1 MLRPARPLHYS
12 CRILAKPLGLTG
24 AYSPSRLRV
33 AAGPNQRSFAW
44 SRFPDASQGPRLS
57 RRQAASP
64 RNPSGSRPRII
75 LEPVPDSGDP
85 EVGLQRLLE
94 NDALVVVRQIEML
107 NIFIGFE
114 QANRYAI
121 LDQNGNNVGFIAEED
136 QGFFGTFARQLFRT
150 HRAFRS
156 VIMDQN
162 GNRVLWIN
170 RPFSWINS
178 RLFVQRIPLE
188 SYEAT
193 GEEEQ
198 KVVLGEGQQEWH
210 PWRRKYHLFKSQG
223 YQKFDQFA
231 SINGGFWAWDFFL
244 QDAGDNNIAS
254 IRRNFAGFGR
264 EIFTD
269 TGQYV
274 IRFTPDPDA
283 PSDADPSKPIVQ
295 RKLSLEE
302 RALVLAMSVGI
313 DFDYFSRH
321 SEGGGGMGLHWLWWF
336 SED

>member
-1 MLRPARPLHYS
+1 MLRLARPALHS
-12 CRILAKPLGLTG
+12 CRILLTKPPGLVGTY
-24 AYSPSRLRV
+24 APNRLSAV
-33 AAGPNQRSFAW
+33 VSLNQRSFAW
-44 SRFPDASQGPRLS
+44 SRFPDASQGPRFS
-57 RRQAASP
+57 RRQSVPP
-64 RNPSGSRPRII
+64 RNPSRPRII

-85 EVGLQRLLE
+85 EIGLQRLLE

-121 LDQNGNNVGFIAEED
+121 LDQNGNNVGFIAEEE
-136 QGFFGTFARQLFRT
+136 QGFFGTFSRQLFRT

-178 RLFVQRIPLE
+178 RLLVQRIPME

-223 YQKFDQFA
+223 HNKFDQFA

-274 IRFTPDPDA
+274 IRFAPDLEA
-283 PSDADPSKPIVQ
+283 PSNTDPTKPIIH
-295 RKLSLEE
+295 RRLSLEE
-302 RALVLAMSVGI
+302 RALILAMSVGI

-321 SEGGGGMGLHWLWWF
+321 SEGGGMGLHWLWWF
-336 SED
+336 SSD